1 MDEETNVNIEL
12 KLDCVGVDWDEV
24 YILRDR
30 AGLGKFTVEQLR
42 KAFENSNITVFAF
55 DANKLVGVRRALTD
69 GACQAA
75 LYDLA
80 VLPEY
85 QGKGIG
91 KAMMKSILDR
101 LPDCNVILYANPGKE
116 SFYEQFG
123 FSKLLTGMGLFIHA
137 TTLREKGFI
146 E

>member
-1 MDEETNVNIEL
+1 MNIKL
-12 KLDCVGVDWDEV
+12 KQDCVGVNWDEV
-24 YILRDR
+24 YMLRDS
-30 AGLGKFTVEQLR
+30 AGLGKLTIEQLR

-55 DANKLVGVRRALTD
+55 DANRLVGVGRALSD

-91 KAMMKSILDR
+91 KAIVTSILER
-101 LPDCNVILYANPGKE
+101 VPNCNVILYANPGKE
-116 SFYEQFG
+116 AFYEKFA
-123 FSKLLTGMGLFIHA
+123 FRKLVTGMARFTNA
-137 TTLREKGFI
+137 TIMKEKGFT